1 MAAVAGGGGGGGGGS
16 KLGSSEGK
24 GIFKPEAGEDERENW
39 DSKLTFLLAT
49 VGYAV
54 GLGNVWRFPYLAQK
68 NGGGELYDVFSLL
81 LRGIVWSLV
90 LSGLARLRE
99 PKGQSVTNNQSYST

>member
-1 MAAVAGGGGGGGGGS
+1 MTKYTNNFCFLLQNRLQVSEVSGSSNVDSIAAS
-16 KLGSSEGK
+16 KLGSSEK
-24 GIFKPEAGEDERENW
+24 AIFKPEAGEDERENW

-68 NGGGELYDVFSLL
+68 NGGGKHQFF
-81 LRGIVWSLV
+81 
-90 LSGLARLRE
+90 LSKIEQFIG
-99 PKGQSVTNNQSYST
+99 PIF